1 MCERKNH
8 IPCPISWAKRRCFIL
23 KGMHSNI
30 SEKSCF
36 LYYRCLR
43 IGVFLMID
51 LKGKTAIVTGATRGI
66 GLEISKV
73 LAENGANVAIIDIQL
88 GDGSSIKE
96 VEALGVT
103 CKGYA
108 CDVSNPEAVE
118 ETFKQIVTEFGKVDI
133 LVNNAGI
140 TRDNLIIRMKQEDFD
155 AVLNVNLRSAFICTK
170 AISSHLM
177 RNRSGRIINMASIN
191 GIRCQAGQANY
202 AASKAGIIGL
212 TKSNAMEFAARGV
225 TVNAVAPGFIKTAM
239 TDKLAPE
246 TIAKYKEAIPLKDL
260 GSPRDVANVV
270 AFLASNEAAY
280 VTGQVL
286 GVDGGLGA

>member
-1 MCERKNH
+1 M
-8 IPCPISWAKRRCFIL
+8 IS
-23 KGMHSNI
+23 
-30 SEKSCF
+30 
-36 LYYRCLR
+36 
-43 IGVFLMID
+43 
-51 LKGKTAIVTGATRGI
+51 LKGKNAIVTGATRGI

-88 GDGSSIKE
+88 GDESSIKE

-108 CDVSNPEAVE
+108 CDVSSAEAVE
-118 ETFKQIVTEFGKVDI
+118 ETFKQIIADFGKIDI

-191 GIRCQAGQANY
+191 GIRCQAGQSNY

-225 TVNAVAPGFIKTAM
+225 TVNAIAPGFIKTAM

-246 TIAKYKEAIPLKDL
+246 VIAKYKEAIPLKDL
-260 GSPRDVANVV
+260 GNPRDVANAV
-270 AFLASNEAAY
+270 AFLASNEATY
-280 VTGQVL
+280 ITGQVL